1 MEATLDYRIYKH
13 YTIQEKIGKGSYG
26 EVYKAIDKKTNKT
39 VAIKKII
46 DAFQNITDAKR
57 TYRELA
63 YLLQLNHR
71 CIITLHRVLTIN
83 KSTPAKSHTHSN
95 VYAVF

>member
-13 YTIQEKIGKGSYG
+13 YSVEEKIGRGSYG
-26 EVYKAIDKKTNKT
+26 EVYKAVHKKTKKV

-57 TYRELA
+57 TFR
-63 YLLQLNHR
+63 
-71 CIITLHRVLTIN
+71 
-83 KSTPAKSHTHSN
+83 
-95 VYAVF
+95 